1 MRGNTVVD
9 DLSIAIQKRECNK
22 IIKKVRSGNLR
33 LAKFPSY
40 TSCMRIFTKDI
51 RTLKPLAKPVKR
63 AKRGGDL
70 KGSVSSTANA
80 EHTLINR
87 IKNFNMLRTQLS
99 QLKEEE
105 CLEKKTFAD
114 GASGY
119 TIRNIINL
127 EKRMGSKSRNSSVY
141 LTTISGISG
150 VPKTNPIVAKV
161 MLYNTNN
168 ILEVDLMTMI
178 TNSIILK
185 GISRHFLMT
194 YGDCVCAKRIA
205 KKLRYMSINELADGD
220 LKMLIE
226 IKDVVEDTEL
236 MFNML
241 IQIYISIATYH
252 NLVGFVH
259 RDTHFGNFLYQTNS
273 EKGYYHYTFQG
284 KDYYLKSC
292 KYNMMIYDYGFSK
305 KIDSPDDAEGTIKKK
320 EAIFNDYQK
329 IIHAFIMRKS
339 KGWISLTN
347 IPSYKE
353 TNYKMIWIANMLDV
367 YIQKELTYYAAQS
380 SSSFAALIFSNL
392 LQDVFLKYAPNS
404 MFISQRPPN
413 VINQIPFR
421 ID

>member
-1 MRGNTVVD
+1 
-9 DLSIAIQKRECNK
+9 
-22 IIKKVRSGNLR
+22 
-33 LAKFPSY
+33 
-40 TSCMRIFTKDI
+40 
-51 RTLKPLAKPVKR
+51 
-63 AKRGGDL
+63 
-70 KGSVSSTANA
+70 
-80 EHTLINR
+80 
-87 IKNFNMLRTQLS
+87 
-99 QLKEEE
+99 LKEEE

-194 YGDCVCAKRIA
+194 FGDCVCAKRIA

-305 KIDSPDDAEGTIKKK
+305 KIDSPEDAEGTIKKK

-347 IPSYKE
+347 IPLYKE

-367 YIQKELTYYAAQS
+367 YIQKELTYHAAQS

>member
-9 DLSIAIQKRECNK
+9 DLYIAIQKRECNK

-51 RTLKPLAKPVKR
+51 KPR

-70 KGSVSSTANA
+70 KGSVSRDASAASA

-87 IKNFNMLRTQLS
+87 IKNFNILRTQLS

-127 EKRMGSKSRNSSVY
+127 EKRMGSKSRNSSIY

-161 MLYNTNN
+161 MIYNTNN
-168 ILEVDLMTMI
+168 ILETDLMTMI

-185 GISRHFLMT
+185 SISRHFLMT

-305 KIDSPDDAEGTIKKK
+305 KIDSPEDAEGTIKKK

-353 TNYKMIWIANMLDV
+353 TNYKMIWIANMLDF
-367 YIQKELTYYAAQS
+367 YIKKELTYHTAQS

>member
-1 MRGNTVVD
+1 MRGNTVID

-22 IIKKVRSGNLR
+22 IIKKVRSGNLK

-51 RTLKPLAKPVKR
+51 KPLAKQ

-70 KGSVSSTANA
+70 KGSVSRDANA

-141 LTTISGISG
+141 LTTISG

-194 YGDCVCAKRIA
+194 FGDCVCAKRIA

-367 YIQKELTYYAAQS
+367 YIQKELTYHAAQS

>member
-9 DLSIAIQKRECNK
+9 DLSLAIQKRECNK

-51 RTLKPLAKPVKR
+51 RTLMPLAKPV
-63 AKRGGDL
+63 KRGGDL

-87 IKNFNMLRTQLS
+87 IKNYNMLRTQLS
-99 QLKEEE
+99 LLKEEE

-127 EKRMGSKSRNSSVY
+127 EKRMGSKSRNSSIY

-150 VPKTNPIVAKV
+150 VPKTSPIVAKV

-185 GISRHFLMT
+185 SISRHFLMT
-194 YGDCVCAKRIA
+194 FGDCVCTKRIA
-205 KKLRYMSINELADGD
+205 KKLRFISVNELADGD

-226 IKDVVEDTEL
+226 IKEVVEDTEL

-259 RDTHFGNFLYQTNS
+259 RDTHFGNFLYQTNG

-305 KIDSPDDAEGTIKKK
+305 KIDSPEDAEGTIKKK

-367 YIQKELTYYAAQS
+367 YIQKELTYHASQS

-392 LQDVFLKYAPNS
+392 LQDVFLKYTPNS